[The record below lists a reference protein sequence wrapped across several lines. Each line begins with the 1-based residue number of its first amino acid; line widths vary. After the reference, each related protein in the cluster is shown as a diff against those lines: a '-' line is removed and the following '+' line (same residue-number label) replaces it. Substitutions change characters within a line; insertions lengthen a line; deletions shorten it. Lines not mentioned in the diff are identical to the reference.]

1 MDVMYNVDLV
11 LGYTNGSLGV
21 NVGYGLFGHSKEEH
35 KSWVDSFT
43 TKFYGALDNSG
54 ANMDATNDAEIISAN
69 VKIDG
74 GNGAFAIPTEAT
86 PAAGTI
92 VVLADLD
99 KNSAMNPSAMVHRV
113 HGDVNYRWEDNEWA
127 PHVGGGAGAEFGSNN
142 AALRQW
148 GVHAHFGIC
157 F

>member
-43 TKFYGALDNSG
+43 TKNYAAWVQTVAD
-54 ANMDATNDAEIISAN
+54 MDAAVDHLYGTNM
-69 VKIDG
+69 KIDG
-74 GNGAFAIPTEAT
+74 GNGSSVTAT
-86 PAAGTI
+86 TATATTAT
-92 VVLADLD
+92 VLTRDSLD

-127 PHVGGGAGAEFGSNN
+127 PHVGMGAGAEFGSNN

-148 GVHAHFGIC
+148 GVHAHLGIC